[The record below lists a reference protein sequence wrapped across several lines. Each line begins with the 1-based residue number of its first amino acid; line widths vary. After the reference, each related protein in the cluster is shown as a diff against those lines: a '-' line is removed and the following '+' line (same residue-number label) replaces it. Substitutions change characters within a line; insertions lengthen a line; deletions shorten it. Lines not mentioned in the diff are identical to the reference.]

1 MSMEENQMLA
11 TLIYGTSA
19 LLIDQVSP
27 EPAKEQPANIQI
39 LKFFEGDQGTKQE
52 QRLVYGVVLRP
63 NAVDA
68 HMDIMSMK
76 EVEKTAHR
84 FMANKGKMGLMHEQ
98 EADAIVVE
106 SYIAP
111 VDFPLGTGEVRQGD
125 WILVSLVINDRIW
138 DQIKSGELTAYSPGG
153 KSRARILV

>member
-1 MSMEENQMLA
+1 MSMQPQQILA
-11 TLIYGTSA
+11 SLVYGPSDPDILPTDHA
-19 LLIDQVSP
+19 P
-27 EPAKEQPANIQI
+27 EGSLPDEVKI
-39 LKFFEGDQGTKQE
+39 LKFFEEKAEPGE

-68 HMDIMSMK
+68 HMDIMTMK

-106 SYIAP
+106 SYISP
-111 VDFPLGTGEVRQGD
+111 VDFPLGLGEVRKGD
-125 WILVSLVINDRIW
+125 WVLVSLVINDQIW
-138 DQIKSGELTAYSPGG
+138 EKIKSGELSAYSPGG
-153 KSRARILV
+153 KTRARILV